1 MKKIGIFIIII
12 LVGLSFWWFSKE
24 ETTGNKAN
32 TLVYG
37 SHDYTSINPALYE
50 HGEINS
56 LIFSGLFRHDKDNQL
71 VEDLVDTWEYKKEE
85 QKYYFHLKENVKWQD
100 GEEFTAEDVK
110 FTLEAIL
117 DPNNLSEIASNYEEI
132 KEVEVPDKYT
142 VILTLSKPNVAL
154 PDYLTVGMLPKHLLD
169 GKDMKIDSFNQNPVG
184 TGAYRMKKWELGQY
198 IQLEKN
204 PFYYGKQP
212 QIEEVIFKIVPEEK
226 MRSLQLKSKEL
237 DLAQVSP
244 KDANALEQEKHLQV
258 YDMKTADYRGIMYNF
273 FNPFWNDKKEV
284 IQAISYCIDA
294 QSIVD
299 TVLLK
304 KGEVAYS
311 PLQGTSY
318 YKKIEGNG
326 YSKDKA
332 KQLLEQN
339 GWKLENG
346 IYKKNGVPLSFTITC
361 MEGDP
366 VRVDIAK
373 ICASQINEIGADIKV
388 EVKADIDWEGQEAF
402 LIGWGSPFDPDDHT
416 YKVFGTDKGAN
427 YSGYSNKK
435 IDRILEQARSTED
448 KQERKRLYDQ
458 FQEEFRNDPPYTLIA
473 YVDALYVANN
483 RLKGIPETMILGHH
497 GVGIFNTI
505 CDWEMEE

>member
-1 MKKIGIFIIII
+1 
-12 LVGLSFWWFSKE
+12 
-24 ETTGNKAN
+24 
-32 TLVYG
+32 
-37 SHDYTSINPALYE
+37 
-50 HGEINS
+50 
-56 LIFSGLFRHDKDNQL
+56 
-71 VEDLVDTWEYKKEE
+71 
-85 QKYYFHLKENVKWQD
+85 
-100 GEEFTAEDVK
+100 
-110 FTLEAIL
+110 
-117 DPNNLSEIASNYEEI
+117 
-132 KEVEVPDKYT
+132 
-142 VILTLSKPNVAL
+142 
-154 PDYLTVGMLPKHLLD
+154 
-169 GKDMKIDSFNQNPVG
+169 
-184 TGAYRMKKWELGQY
+184 
-198 IQLEKN
+198 
-204 PFYYGKQP
+204 
-212 QIEEVIFKIVPEEK
+212 

-258 YDMKTADYRGIMYNF
+258 YDMKTSDYRGIMYNF

-284 IQAISYCIDA
+284 IQAISYCIDP

-318 YKKIEGNG
+318 YKKIEGNS

-339 GWKLENG
+339 GWKMENG
-346 IYKKNGVPLSFTITC
+346 IYKKNGEPLSFTITC

-435 IDRILEQARSTED
+435 IDQILEQARSTED

-458 FQEEFRNDPPYTLIA
+458 FQKEFRNDPPYTLIA